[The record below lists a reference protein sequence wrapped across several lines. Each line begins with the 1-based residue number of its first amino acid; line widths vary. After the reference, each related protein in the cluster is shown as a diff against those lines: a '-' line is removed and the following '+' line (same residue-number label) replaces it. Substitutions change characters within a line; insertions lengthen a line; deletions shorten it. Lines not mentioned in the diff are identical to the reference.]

1 MRKYCNVA
9 DRKDIIEGRLFMEK
23 TKEVKKQ
30 GNFAE
35 KHPKLNLL
43 LGLALI
49 IAMVVIMVLL
59 VRFVALSIK
68 SGMDASV
75 VYLKNFVNNTD
86 KVIVVA
92 MITGT
97 VSIIGVLFSSVV
109 AKIIDYRYNVKKYLY
124 DKREIPYEQFIS
136 MVYAIMS
143 DTKKPEEQRMTETEM
158 MEKVAEFSKGLTLW
172 GSNRVVK
179 KWLKYRKASL
189 EMAGPQSLLLLE
201 DIMYEM
207 RRDVGLKK
215 RMKKGDM
222 LAFFVNDIEKLV
234 KK

>member
-1 MRKYCNVA
+1 
-9 DRKDIIEGRLFMEK
+9 
-23 TKEVKKQ
+23 
-30 GNFAE
+30 
-35 KHPKLNLL
+35 
-43 LGLALI
+43 
-49 IAMVVIMVLL
+49 
-59 VRFVALSIK
+59 
-68 SGMDASV
+68 
-75 VYLKNFVNNTD
+75 
-86 KVIVVA
+86 
-92 MITGT
+92 
-97 VSIIGVLFSSVV
+97 
-109 AKIIDYRYNVKKYLY
+109 
-124 DKREIPYEQFIS
+124 
-136 MVYAIMS
+136 MS

-172 GSNRVVK
+172 GSKRVVK